1 MSSAKLL
8 YDRNLLVS
16 SKKKVRADLA
26 LKFAKQELDGELSL
40 GTHSSA
46 SMPRAAGAP
55 AAATASSQQKRQK
68 MDHVSSLPTGLEEML
83 AAELKGNSPI
93 IILPSASNSK
103 ARLSSLNAVEFL
115 QNGTYAEPDS
125 KKMKRPETMPL
136 EIEKTICGR
145 PFRFRLFD
153 DTSRF
158 RKDDWKAVVAVF
170 SDGKMWQFSG
180 WPFRS
185 EADLFSTFQVFHLR
199 YSDDPVDPA
208 LAGSRVK
215 PLLLRR
221 GASYQDS
228 SVMIE
233 FWKQLEIFLGQPKS
247 SKFSSTQK
255 LP

>member
-1 MSSAKLL
+1 MTKLL

-16 SKKKVRADLA
+16 SRKNVRAELA
-26 LKFAKQELDGELSL
+26 LKYAKQELDGELSL
-40 GTHSSA
+40 GGSNSA
-46 SMPRAAGAP
+46 ASIPRAPAP
-55 AAATASSQQKRQK
+55 ASLAPQQKRQK
-68 MDHVSSLPTGLEEML
+68 IQNVPSLPTGLEEML
-83 AAELKGNSPI
+83 ASELKGHSPI
-93 IILPSASNSK
+93 IILPSASNTK

-115 QNGTYAEPDS
+115 QNGNYVEP
-125 KKMKRPETMPL
+125 KGQKRPEFMPI
-136 EIEKTICGR
+136 EIEKSVCGR
-145 PFRFRLFD
+145 SFRFRLFD
-153 DTSRF
+153 DTSKF
-158 RKDDWKAVVAVF
+158 RKEDWKAVVAVF

-199 YSDDPVDPA
+199 YADDPVDAA

-228 SVMIE
+228 SVMFE
-233 FWKQLEIFLGQPKS
+233 FWKQLEMFLGQPKN